1 MKIRPFNIDRMRR
14 NVARSTPDFI
24 ILEISVTDLQRI
36 GEAGMH
42 RLFRSW
48 MDKMRIKHLGKGRRI
63 EFFQEHLV
71 DRNVYKVSARVVEDL
86 YARPIQSTR
95 SRL

>member
-36 GEAGMH
+36 GNVGMN
-42 RLFRSW
+42 RVFKGW
-48 MDKMRIKHLGKGRRI
+48 MDKMRIKHLDKGNRF
-63 EFFQEHLV
+63 EFFQEYLV